1 MNILCISAVI
11 VVSLSLVIFCYFRSS
26 NPKSKENNVLKHVSQ
41 SNEYNDYQ
49 LSYAPKIVTIGGG
62 TGLSTLLSGLKKF
75 TRNITA
81 VVAVTDEGGSSGRLR
96 QEWGV
101 LPPGDIRNCIV
112 ALAEND
118 SSLNSLLNF
127 RFDRGEL
134 KGHNLGNLIL
144 LATTEMMGDF
154 QRAVEELNKL
164 LAIRGQVLPVTTETV
179 TLKGQT
185 EDGSLISGELQIS
198 DNGSKL
204 AKLWIEPSN
213 ATPLDGVRKAILSAD
228 VIVLGPGSLFTSVLP
243 NLLLKE
249 VALLLK
255 ESSAPIIYVANLVTQ
270 PRETEGMNIL
280 SHVDWIASV
289 LGRVPDYV
297 LANQSPVPDE
307 FLTSYRR
314 IGAEPLYL
322 SDREQKYLESLGTT
336 VVFGDFAAIKNGKYL
351 RHNAQNLSDKIIS
364 IAEDNR
370 EKQETKKWNS

>member
-1 MNILCISAVI
+1 MNAYVILPAVI
-11 VVSLSLVIFCYFRSS
+11 LIVAAAVSFYVISSGRGKKRKKSTSVRQEIMNSAIEYRLSFGPR
-26 NPKSKENNVLKHVSQ
+26 
-41 SNEYNDYQ
+41 
-49 LSYAPKIVTIGGG
+49 IVAIGGG
-62 TGLSTLLSGLKKF
+62 TGLSTLLSGLKCF

-118 SSLNSLLNF
+118 SSLNRLLNF

-179 TLKGQT
+179 TLKGET
-185 EDGSLISGELQIS
+185 KDGKLLSGELEIS
-198 DNGSKL
+198 DNGKNL

-213 ATPLDGVRKAILSAD
+213 AQSLEGVKQAICSAD
-228 VIVLGPGSLFTSVLP
+228 LIVLGPGSLFTSVLP
-243 NLLLKE
+243 NLLLKD
-249 VALLLK
+249 VSFLLR
-255 ESSAPIIYVANLVTQ
+255 ESQVPIVYVANLVTQ
-270 PRETEGMNIL
+270 PKETEGMNIVA
-280 SHVDWIASV
+280 HVDWVASV
-289 LGRVPDYV
+289 IGTVPDYL
-297 LANQSPVPDE
+297 LANQAPIPEEYLSRY
-307 FLTSYRR
+307 SK

-322 SDREQKYLESLGTT
+322 STEEEKYLKSLGTT
-336 VVFGDFAAIKNGKYL
+336 VIYGDYVTIKNEVYL
-351 RHNAQNLSDKIIS
+351 RHNTQNLSETIMRLARES
-364 IAEDNR
+364 R
-370 EKQETKKWNS
+370 EKRGF

>member
-41 SNEYNDYQ
+41 SNESTDYQ

-307 FLTSYRR
+307 FLTSYSR

>member
-307 FLTSYRR
+307 FLTSYSR

-364 IAEDNR
+364 IAQDNR

>member
-11 VVSLSLVIFCYFRSS
+11 IVSLSLVLFCYFRSS

-307 FLTSYRR
+307 FLTSYSR